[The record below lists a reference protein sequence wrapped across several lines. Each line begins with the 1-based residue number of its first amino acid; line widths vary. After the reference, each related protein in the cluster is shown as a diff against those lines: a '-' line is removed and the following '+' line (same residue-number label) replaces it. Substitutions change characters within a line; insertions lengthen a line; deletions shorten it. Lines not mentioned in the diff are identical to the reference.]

1 MLKNYF
7 TTAYRNLI
15 RKRASTFFNV
25 AGLTLGIAGS
35 IVLFLLITRILSFD
49 KFQTNYER
57 IYRVVTEEGTGEDM
71 FHTPGVPTVLPVAF
85 RNDFEEA
92 EQVVITSYEG
102 DGIVLIPQ
110 KDGEPQKFQED
121 DGIVFTEQS
130 FFNIFDR
137 TVLHGEINTALDEPN
152 EVVISKKLAEK
163 YFGKEDAR
171 GEILNFRDQDYKVS
185 AIIDD
190 TKTNTDFPFTL
201 LLSYE
206 TVRKQYE
213 EQGWGSTSSGNQC
226 YFLLKEGIDISKLEG
241 RMQAF
246 TDKYI
251 GEDNYSK
258 RIFNLQPLRELHF
271 DTRYYGYGGN
281 TVSRAN
287 ILALAFIAIFL
298 VLTGCINFV
307 NLSTAESIKR
317 SKEVG
322 IRKTL
327 GGTRNQ
333 LLAQFLGETGIVT
346 FVSILL
352 AIVLAQGV
360 LLYLNPYMELDLVL
374 ALPGNLSLLS
384 FLVILFFVVSLLSG
398 IYPAFIMAGFSPA
411 MVMKNKTSNKNS
423 TGFFMRKG
431 LVVFQFF
438 ISQLLIVGTIVIISQ
453 MNYFKSKDLGFDK
466 EAIIRIPIP
475 EQERVQNPT
484 GETSKMRTLK
494 NEILRI
500 AGVEMASL
508 CNTPPSSGSVSGTG
522 FILEGESEEQRKDT
536 QIKTIDG
543 DYVKLFNL
551 KLIAGK
557 NLTDLDTATGY
568 IVNREFAKVAG
579 FLNPEEMIGKRIRIW
594 GRMYPVEGVVENF
607 HTTSLHQKIEP
618 TAMFNRLSNYRTL
631 AVKVNQQSFQ
641 TNLPSIKQLW
651 EAAYPKHIF
660 DYSFLDKDIQA
671 FYDSEEKMSMLLSIF
686 TSVAILIGCIGLF
699 GLATFMANQKT
710 KEIGVRKVLGA
721 SVNGIIFSFSKEYII
736 LVFVSFLLAAPL
748 AWYVMSAW
756 LNEFSY
762 KITLGPVVFLVGL
775 ASTLIIAVLT
785 VGYKSFQSATANPV
799 DALRSE

>member
-35 IVLFLLITRILSFD
+35 IVLFLLVTRILSFD
-49 KFQTNYER
+49 KFQTNYSR

-71 FHTPGVPTVLPVAF
+71 FHTPGVPTILPVAF
-85 RNDFEEA
+85 RNDFDEA

-102 DGIVLIPQ
+102 SGLVLIPQ
-110 KDGEPQKFQED
+110 KDGAPQKFQEE
-121 DGIVFTEQS
+121 DGVVFTEQS

-137 TVLHGEINTALDEPN
+137 AVLHGEISKALDEPN

-171 GEILNFRDQDYKVS
+171 GEILNFRDKDYKVS

-190 TKTNTDFPFTL
+190 TKSNTDFPFTL

-226 YFLLKEGIDISKLEG
+226 YFLLKDGIDIEKLEG

-258 RIFNLQPLRELHF
+258 RIFNLQPLNELHF
-271 DTRYYGYGGN
+271 DTRYYGYGGA
-281 TVSRAN
+281 TVSRGN
-287 ILALAFIAIFL
+287 ILALVFIGIFL
-298 VLTGCINFV
+298 ILTGCINFI

-333 LLAQFLGETGIVT
+333 LVGQFLGETGIVT
-346 FVSILL
+346 FVSIIL
-352 AIVLAQGV
+352 AIVLAQCV
-360 LLYLNPYMELDLVL
+360 LIYLNPFMELDLEI
-374 ALPGNLSLLS
+374 ALPGNLSLLI
-384 FLVILFFVVSLLSG
+384 FLVILFVAVSLLSG
-398 IYPAFIMAGFSPA
+398 IYPAFIMSGYSPA
-411 MVMKNKTSNKNS
+411 MVMKNKTANRNS

-431 LVVFQFF
+431 LVVLQFF

-453 MNYFKSKDLGFDK
+453 MNYFRTKDLGFDK

-475 EQERVQNPT
+475 EQERVENST
-484 GETSKMRTLK
+484 GASKMRALK

-500 AGVEMASL
+500 AGVEVASL

-522 FILEGESEEQRKDT
+522 FILEGESDEQRKDT
-536 QIKTIDG
+536 QVKTVDV
-543 DYVKLFNL
+543 DYVKLFKL
-551 KLIAGK
+551 KLIAGQ

-579 FLNPEEMIGKRIRIW
+579 FLDPEEMVGKRIRIW
-594 GRMYPVEGVVENF
+594 GRMYPVVGVVENF

-618 TAMFNRLSNYRTL
+618 TVMFNRLSNYRTL
-631 AVKVNQQSFQ
+631 AVKVNQHAFQ
-641 TNLPSIKQLW
+641 ESLPKIKQLW
-651 EAAYPKHIF
+651 ESAYSKHIF

-671 FYDSEEKMSMLLSIF
+671 FYDGEEKMSLLLSMF
-686 TSVAILIGCIGLF
+686 TSIAILIGCIGLF

-721 SVNGIIFSFSKEYII
+721 SVKGIVFSFSREYII
-736 LVFVSFLLAAPL
+736 LVLISFLFAAPF
-748 AWYVMSAW
+748 AWYVMSTW
-756 LNEFSY
+756 LDEFSY
-762 KITLGPVVFLVGL
+762 KITLGPTVFLVGL

>member
-15 RKRASTFFNV
+15 RKRASTFFNL

-35 IVLFLLITRILSFD
+35 IVLFLLVTRILSFD
-49 KFQTNYER
+49 KFQTNYAR

-102 DGIVLIPQ
+102 SGLVLIPQ
-110 KDGEPQKFQED
+110 KDGEPQKFQEE
-121 DGIVFTEQS
+121 DGVVFTEQS
-130 FFNIFDR
+130 FFNIFDH
-137 TVLHGEINTALDEPN
+137 TVLHGEINKALDEPN
-152 EVVISKKLAEK
+152 EVVISKKLAQK
-163 YFGKEDAR
+163 YFSKEDAR

-185 AIIDD
+185 AIIEDP
-190 TKTNTDFPFTL
+190 KTNTDFPFTV

-226 YFLLKEGIDISKLEG
+226 YFLLKDGVDIEKLEG

-258 RIFNLQPLRELHF
+258 RIFNLQPLNELHF
-271 DTRYYGYGGN
+271 DNRYYGYGGA
-281 TVSRAN
+281 TVSRGN
-287 ILALAFIAIFL
+287 ILALVFIGIFL

-322 IRKTL
+322 IRKSL

-333 LLAQFLGETGIVT
+333 LIGQFLGETGIVT
-346 FVSILL
+346 FISIIL

-360 LLYLNPYMELDLVL
+360 LVYLNPFMEMDLEI
-374 ALPGNLSLLS
+374 AFAGNLPLLS
-384 FLVILFFVVSLLSG
+384 FLVILFVVVSLLSG
-398 IYPAFIMAGFSPA
+398 IYPAFIMSGFSPA

-423 TGFFMRKG
+423 TGFFMRKS

-438 ISQLLIVGTIVIISQ
+438 ISQLLIVGTIVIITQ

-475 EQERVQNPT
+475 EQERIENST
-484 GETSKMRTLK
+484 GASKMRTLK

-500 AGVEMASL
+500 TGVEMASL

-536 QIKTIDG
+536 QIKTVDV
-543 DYVKLFNL
+543 DYVKLFKLN
-551 KLIAGK
+551 LIAGQ
-557 NLTDLDTATGY
+557 NLTDLDTTIGY
-568 IVNREFAKVAG
+568 IVNREFAKVSG
-579 FLNPEEMIGKRIRIW
+579 FLDPEEMVGKRIRIW
-594 GRMYPVEGVVENF
+594 GRMYPVVGVVEDF

-631 AVKVNQQSFQ
+631 AVKVNQHAFQ
-641 TNLPSIKQLW
+641 ESLPKIKQLW
-651 EAAYPKHIF
+651 ETAYSKHIF

-671 FYDSEEKMSMLLSIF
+671 FYDGEEKMSMLLSIF
-686 TSVAILIGCIGLF
+686 TSIAIIIGCIGLF

-721 SVNGIIFSFSKEYII
+721 SVNGIVFSFSKEYIL
-736 LVFVSFLLAAPL
+736 LVFISFLLAAPF
-748 AWYVMSAW
+748 AWYVMNIW
-756 LNEFSY
+756 LSEFSY
-762 KITLGPVVFLVGL
+762 KITLGPAVFLVGL
-775 ASTLIIAVLT
+775 GSTMIIAVLT